1 VLRSNKETGSW
12 EACCPA
18 TARARYSSTVLRLTP
33 SSRAIARALALPRNG
48 VAATPVHVH
57 GQSLCWHLLPL
68 RSVEGVDARSMLTHG
83 HVARSV
89 RAAAN
94 LTRR

>member
-18 TARARYSSTVLRLTP
+18 TARARYSLTVLRLTP

-48 VAATPVHVH
+48 VAATPVHVVKRH
-57 GQSLCWHLLPL
+57 P
-68 RSVEGVDARSMLTHG
+68 ELTPWRHEE
-83 HVARSV
+83 
-89 RAAAN
+89 
-94 LTRR
+94 LTPR